1 MKHEIPVMDS
11 GINMLWI
18 QLHEM
23 NACTAQWWARP
34 RFWGRDRDR
43 DFHFGSHGTET
54 ETETFILGFMEPR
67 PRPRLSFWVSWNR
80 DRDRDFEFGSR
91 GIETETE
98 TFILGLV
105 ESRPR
110 PRLSFWV
117 SWNQDKDLDFCFLCL
132 GKFLACY
139 SLVSWNKRQSW
150 KHHVFLRA
158 QTNKCFNPKE
168 QGKQFINKRT
178 QVIINLF
185 I

>member
-1 MKHEIPVMDS
+1 MEP
-11 GINMLWI
+11 
-18 QLHEM
+18 
-23 NACTAQWWARP
+23 RP
-34 RFWGRDRDR
+34 RLRLS
-43 DFHFGSHGTET
+43 FGSHGTET
-54 ETETFILGFMEPR
+54 ETETFILGFME

-117 SWNQDKDLDFCFLCL
+117 SWNQDKDLEFCFLCL
-132 GKFLACY
+132 GKFMACY